1 MHNLDKITNLTPN
14 LRGSTIGLAGR
25 GIWLILRARFGMR
38 VKNRSGKRDFKY
50 GRERGRDAVIVR
62 YSMAGYRI
70 TIMN

>member
-1 MHNLDKITNLTPN
+1 
-14 LRGSTIGLAGR
+14 
-25 GIWLILRARFGMR
+25 MR

-50 GRERGRDAVIVR
+50 GRKRDYAFLRGRDAVIVR